1 MLNKKEVPRREFI
14 CSAAT
19 MATAAAMGISQAETT
34 KMTETSRIDAT
45 GAGTKSDYARV
56 RGFNYQPS
64 YGSHG
69 LETWGDAFDIAVF
82 KRELLL
88 GRTYFPGMNTVR
100 LWLSYDAFIRQPE
113 KMPERFH
120 RVIDLADELGVRF
133 IPMLFNG
140 WHSCPDFG
148 GISVEMLGYWGAP
161 DRFNDA
167 FGPYIDAILKPHAE
181 DGRILLWDLCNEP
194 FNSAMCG
201 ESKKIILDWL
211 ERVHARAKECASAPI
226 SVGSVPGMDSIRTLE
241 PLSDVIT
248 FHPYYAWN
256 AWVPAQQFEPRSMD
270 SRSASQS
277 ESPCWLRD
285 GVGRTGR
292 QAFGSTRR
300 GTGCAH
306 KAGRRFCRAPAAL
319 TPSRWP
325 PAGRQSHRGGYMA
338 SWKKTVPSARTTTSL
353 TSISLAREV
362 RVCTRLVSQNNG
374 QGLIMTRPGSF
385 PDCRRTTAVLLAPC

>member
-133 IPMLFNG
+133 IPTLFNG

-167 FGPYIDAILKPHAE
+167 FGPTSVRLKVE
-181 DGRILLWDLCNEP
+181 
-194 FNSAMCG
+194 
-201 ESKKIILDWL
+201 
-211 ERVHARAKECASAPI
+211 
-226 SVGSVPGMDSIRTLE
+226 
-241 PLSDVIT
+241 
-248 FHPYYAWN
+248 
-256 AWVPAQQFEPRSMD
+256 
-270 SRSASQS
+270 
-277 ESPCWLRD
+277 
-285 GVGRTGR
+285 
-292 QAFGSTRR
+292 
-300 GTGCAH
+300 
-306 KAGRRFCRAPAAL
+306 
-319 TPSRWP
+319 
-325 PAGRQSHRGGYMA
+325 
-338 SWKKTVPSARTTTSL
+338 
-353 TSISLAREV
+353 
-362 RVCTRLVSQNNG
+362 
-374 QGLIMTRPGSF
+374 
-385 PDCRRTTAVLLAPC
+385 